1 MLMSRKSMNTHNQ
14 CATHSIFGFDNQP
27 KLCNVHSLSIFQIN
41 RIVYQLRYIQ
51 CFCFFFFGKI
61 QHFVCLSRWSQNYVS
76 KMNRNRGKCVFN
88 CDLAKKYPFIKKDLK
103 KSGSDVKCDICGAN
117 FNIANKGKTS
127 IDQHVGSDKHKKRMN
142 AAANSHTVQNMFTKN
157 IDYPLAARE
166 GAWTYHV
173 IKSNESFRSSDCASK
188 LIRTCFG
195 IENFHCARTK
205 CEAIATNVLAPY
217 AEKKILNELLDR
229 HYVCLTTD
237 ASNHGNIKMMPI
249 VVRYFIPTIGIQV
262 KLLEFA
268 TVKGESSE
276 IIASLIINTAEQKQ
290 IVGKIVGFSA
300 DNCPTNFGSRDHQGK
315 NNVYYRLKEH
325 MPGLLGI
332 GCCAHICHNTL
343 KHACDCLP
351 IDVECIVVKIY
362 SHFYIHTVRVEALK
376 AMCELSKIEYSQL
389 LGYANTRFLA
399 LGKAIRSILKLFE
412 PLKSYFLGL
421 KRCPPIIK
429 SFFESPLSKLWF
441 LFIHDQVKL
450 L

>member
-1 MLMSRKSMNTHNQ
+1 MSRQ
-14 CATHSIFGFDNQP
+14 
-27 KLCNVHSLSIFQIN
+27 
-41 RIVYQLRYIQ
+41 
-51 CFCFFFFGKI
+51 
-61 QHFVCLSRWSQNYVS
+61 
-76 KMNRNRGKCVFN
+76 RGKCVFN
-88 CDLAKKYPFIKKDLK
+88 SDLAKKYPFIQKDRN
-103 KSGSDVKCDICGAN
+103 KSVSDVKCNICGAD

-127 IDQHVGSDKHKKRMN
+127 IEQHLTSVKHQKAMQAVAK
-142 AAANSHTVQNMFTKN
+142 SHTVQNMFTKN
-157 IDYPLAARE
+157 IDYKLAARE

-188 LIRTCFG
+188 LLRTCFE

-217 AEKKILNELLDR
+217 VEKKLQNELLDR
-229 HYVCLTTD
+229 HYICLSTD
-237 ASNHGNIKMMPI
+237 ASNHGNIKMIPI

-262 KLLEFA
+262 KLLEFS

-276 IIASLIINTAEQKQ
+276 IISSLIINTAEKNQ

-300 DNCPTNFGSRDHQGK
+300 DNCPTNFGSRDHQGE
-315 NNVYYRLKEH
+315 NNVYYRLKQLI
-325 MPGLLGI
+325 PRLLGI
-332 GCCAHICHNTL
+332 GCCAHISHNTL

-351 IDVECIVVKIY
+351 VDVECIVVKIY

-376 AMCELSKIEYSQL
+376 AICELSETEYSQL
-389 LGYANTRFLA
+389 LGYSNTRFLA

-412 PLKSYFLGL
+412 PLKQYFLCL

-441 LFIHDQVKL
+441 LFVQDQVKL
-450 L
+450 M